1 MVCYVTLFSVSRA
14 ILGSSLAPGTLP
26 ADGDERYWDNYED
39 ANGRLTGRATSIPC
53 VQNITRSYRAM
64 ANTKS
69 G

>member
-1 MVCYVTLFSVSRA
+1 MVRYVTLFSVSRYFGF
-14 ILGSSLAPGTLP
+14 LLSPTLP

-39 ANGRLTGRATSIPC
+39 GNGRLTGRATSIPC
-53 VQNITRSYRAM
+53 VQNVTRSYWAM